1 MFPPFN
7 EELAKIECLSLMGK
21 LDSYRSI
28 DFFAI
33 ENNKTPN
40 PKLSIN
46 HLYKK
51 NLGIMFGVLVCLDN
65 KGNQHSLKAFSG
77 QFNSIWQVKTW
88 APPLLDETAFNQLIK
103 DSDKEIHLLSEEI
116 ETLNQQKLI
125 LQQSQNQE
133 HPQNQSNQS
142 LEELDSKLKDLKQ
155 KRKNLSNQSMKDIF
169 DLYEF
174 YTFNGSKKK
183 FSCLVNEGEL
193 PPTGCGECCA
203 PKLLSEAYRLGLR
216 PISMAEFYYGPENK
230 SSTKHHK
237 NFYPPCDE
245 KCSFILPHILGLE
258 ILYQDKDICVINKQS
273 GLLSIPGRGEDK
285 LDSVTTRLR
294 FLYELSPQGCIP
306 QPSVHRLDM
315 DTSGL
320 LVLAFNAEAHRNL
333 SIQFME
339 GKVDKKYFAVL
350 ADSIKIGDGVTVTKT
365 LGTSKP
371 LEGDIKLKFRLDVE
385 NRPHQIYDEV
395 YGKEGITNWRV
406 LSLEESKKA
415 IKCFRISKSE
425 EIDLIRQ
432 RNPVV
437 EYTPLTGRTHQLRL
451 HSAHEK
457 GFHSPIL
464 GDDLYG
470 YGKGNPSENKKAAKR
485 LMLHSFYLSFI
496 HPSTNEK
503 LEFWALD

>member
-7 EELAKIECLSLMGK
+7 EELAKTECLSLMKK
-21 LDSYRSI
+21 LDSYQSI
-28 DFFAI
+28 DFYAI
-33 ENNKTPN
+33 ENGETPN

-46 HLYKK
+46 HLYEK
-51 NLGIMFGVLVCLDN
+51 NLGIMFGVLVAKDDSEN
-65 KGNQHSLKAFSG
+65 FHTLKAFSG

-103 DSDKEIHLLSEEI
+103 DSDKEIHLLTDEISELEH
-116 ETLNQQKLI
+116 TQKFNK
-125 LQQSQNQE
+125 SQNKIDI
-133 HPQNQSNQS
+133 N
-142 LEELDSKLKDLKQ
+142 LDEKLKNLKQ

-183 FSCLVNEGEL
+183 FSSLVNEGEL

-203 PKLLSEAYRLGLR
+203 PKLLSEAFRLGLH

-230 SSTKHHK
+230 SATKHHK
-237 NFYPPCDE
+237 EFYHPCDE

-294 FLYELSPQGCIP
+294 FLYDLSPQGCIP

-350 ADSIKIGDGVTVTKT
+350 ADSIQIGDGVTVTKT

-395 YGKEGITNWRV
+395 YGKEGLTNWRV

-457 GFHSPIL
+457 GLHSPIL

>member
-7 EELAKIECLSLMGK
+7 EELAKTECLSLMEK
-21 LDSYRSI
+21 LDSYQTI
-28 DFFAI
+28 DFYAI
-33 ENNKTPN
+33 ENGETPN
-40 PKLSIN
+40 PKLSLN
-46 HLYKK
+46 HLYEK
-51 NLGIMFGVLVCLDN
+51 NLGIMFGVLVAKDAS
-65 KGNQHSLKAFSG
+65 GNTHTLKAFSG

-88 APPLLDETAFNQLIK
+88 APPLLDENAFNQLIK
-103 DSDKEIHLLSEEI
+103 DSDKEIHLLTDEISELEH
-116 ETLNQQKLI
+116 TQKI
-125 LQQSQNQE
+125 NKSQNKIDI
-133 HPQNQSNQS
+133 N
-142 LEELDSKLKDLKQ
+142 LDEKLKDLKQ

-183 FSCLVNEGEL
+183 FSDLVNEGEL

-203 PKLLSEAYRLGLR
+203 PKLLSEAFRLGLR

-230 SSTKHHK
+230 SATKHHK
-237 NFYPPCDE
+237 EFYHPCDE

-258 ILYQDKDICVINKQS
+258 ILYQDEDICVINKQS

-350 ADSIKIGDGVTVTKT
+350 ADSIKIGEGVTVTKT

-371 LEGDIKLKFRLDVE
+371 LEGDIKLKFRLDVD

-395 YGKEGITNWRV
+395 YGKEGLTQWRV

-470 YGKGNPSENKKAAKR
+470 FGKGNPSENKKAAKR

>member
-7 EELAKIECLSLMGK
+7 ENLAKAECLSLMEK
-21 LDSYRSI
+21 LDSYQSI
-28 DFFAI
+28 DFSAI
-33 ENNKTPN
+33 ENNQIPN
-40 PKLSIN
+40 PKLSLN
-46 HLYKK
+46 HLYEK
-51 NLGIMFGVLVCLDN
+51 NLGIMFGVLVAKDDSEN
-65 KGNQHSLKAFSG
+65 FHTLKAFSG

-103 DSDKEIHLLSEEI
+103 DSDKEIHLLTDEISELEH
-116 ETLNQQKLI
+116 TQKI
-125 LQQSQNQE
+125 NKSQNKIDI
-133 HPQNQSNQS
+133 N
-142 LEELDSKLKDLKQ
+142 LDEKLKDLKQ

-203 PKLLSEAYRLGLR
+203 PKLLSEAFRLGLH

-339 GKVDKKYFAVL
+339 GKVDKKYYAVL
-350 ADSIKIGDGVTVTKT
+350 ENPIKIGEGVTVTKT

-395 YGKEGITNWRV
+395 YGKEGITQWRV

-425 EIDLIRQ
+425 EINLIRQ

-457 GFHSPIL
+457 GLHSPIL

>member
-1 MFPPFN
+1 MFPPLN
-7 EELAKIECLSLMGK
+7 ENLAKTECLSLMEK
-21 LDSYRSI
+21 LDSYQSI
-28 DFFAI
+28 DFYAI
-33 ENNKTPN
+33 ENGETPN
-40 PKLSIN
+40 PNLSIN
-46 HLYKK
+46 HLYEK
-51 NLGIMFGVLVCLDN
+51 NLGIMFGVLVAKDDS
-65 KGNQHSLKAFSG
+65 GNCHTLKAFSG

-103 DSDKEIHLLSEEI
+103 DSDKEIHLLTDEISELEH
-116 ETLNQQKLI
+116 TQKI
-125 LQQSQNQE
+125 NKTQNKIDI
-133 HPQNQSNQS
+133 N
-142 LEELDSKLKDLKQ
+142 LDEKLKDLKQ

-174 YTFNGSKKK
+174 YTFNGSKKT
-183 FSCLVNEGEL
+183 FSEIVNDGEL

-203 PKLLSEAYRLGLR
+203 PKLLSEAFRLGLR
-216 PISMAEFYYGPENK
+216 PISVAEFYYGPENK
-230 SSTKHHK
+230 SATKHHK
-237 NFYPPCDE
+237 SFYHPCDE
-245 KCSFILPHILGLE
+245 KCRFILPHILGLE
-258 ILYQDKDICVINKQS
+258 ILYQDSDICVINKQS

-350 ADSIKIGDGVTVTKT
+350 ADSIQIGDGVTVTKT

-371 LEGDIKLKFRLDVE
+371 LEGDIKLKFRLDVD

-395 YGKEGITNWRV
+395 YGKEGLTQWRV

-415 IKCFRISKSE
+415 IKCFRISKSSE
-425 EIDLIRQ
+425 REILKG

-457 GFHSPIL
+457 GLHSPIL

>member
-7 EELAKIECLSLMGK
+7 EELAKTECFSLMEK
-21 LDSYRSI
+21 LDFYQTI

-33 ENNKTPN
+33 ENNQMPN

-46 HLYKK
+46 HLYDK
-51 NLGIMFGVLVCLDN
+51 NLGIMFGILVCLDN
-65 KGNQHSLKAFSG
+65 EGKQHTLKAFSG
-77 QFNSIWQVKTW
+77 QFNSIWQVPGFV
-88 APPLLDETAFNQLIK
+88 PPLLDENAFNQLIK

-116 ETLNQQKLI
+116 ENLNQQKLI
-125 LQQSQNQE
+125 LEQSQNQE
-133 HPQNQSNQS
+133 DSKNQS

-174 YTFNGSKKK
+174 YSFNGTKKTFK
-183 FSCLVNEGEL
+183 DILAEGEL

-203 PKLLSEAYRLGLR
+203 PKLLSEAFRLGLR

-237 NFYPPCDE
+237 HFYPPCDE
-245 KCSFILPHILGLE
+245 KCGFILPHILGLE
-258 ILYQDKDICVINKQS
+258 ILYQDADICVINKQS

-294 FLYELSPQGCIP
+294 FLYELSPQSCIQ

-320 LVLAFNAEAHRNL
+320 LVLAFTKESHKNL

-339 GKVDKKYFAVL
+339 GKVDKKYYAVL
-350 ADSIKIGDGVTVTKT
+350 ENPIKIGEGVTVTKT

-371 LEGDIKLKFRLDVE
+371 FEGDIKLKFRLDVE

-395 YGKEGITNWRV
+395 YGKEGITQWRV
-406 LSLEESKKA
+406 LTLEESKKA
-415 IKCFRISKSE
+415 IKCFRIPKSTE
-425 EIDLIRQ
+425 NQLIKN
-432 RNPVV
+432 RNPIL

-451 HSAHEK
+451 HSSHEK
-457 GFHSPIL
+457 GFASPIL

-470 YGKGNPSENKKAAKR
+470 SGKKSPENKKAAER
-485 LMLHSFYLSFI
+485 LMLHSFYLSFT

>member
-7 EELAKIECLSLMGK
+7 EELAKIECLSLMEK
-21 LDSYRSI
+21 LDSYQTI
-28 DFFAI
+28 DFYAI
-33 ENNKTPN
+33 ENNQTPN

-46 HLYKK
+46 HLYEK

-65 KGNQHSLKAFSG
+65 EGNQHSLKAFSG

-103 DSDKEIHLLSEEI
+103 DSDKEIHLLTDEISELEH
-116 ETLNQQKLI
+116 TQKI
-125 LQQSQNQE
+125 NKTQNKIDI
-133 HPQNQSNQS
+133 N
-142 LEELDSKLKDLKQ
+142 LDEKLKDLKQ

-183 FSCLVNEGEL
+183 FSSLVSEGEL

-203 PKLLSEAYRLGLR
+203 PKLLSEAFRLGLR

-230 SSTKHHK
+230 SATKHHK
-237 NFYPPCDE
+237 EFYHPCDE

-320 LVLAFNAEAHRNL
+320 LILAFNAEAHRNL

-432 RNPVV
+432 RKPVV

-451 HSAHEK
+451 HSSHEK
-457 GFHSPIL
+457 GLHSPIL

-496 HPSTNEK
+496 HPSTKEK

>member
-7 EELAKIECLSLMGK
+7 EELAKIECLSLMEK
-21 LDSYRSI
+21 LDSYQSI
-28 DFFAI
+28 DFYAI
-33 ENNKTPN
+33 ENGETPN
-40 PKLSIN
+40 SKLSIN
-46 HLYKK
+46 HLYEK
-51 NLGIMFGVLVCLDN
+51 NLGIMLGVLVAKDASEN
-65 KGNQHSLKAFSG
+65 FHTLKAFSG

-103 DSDKEIHLLSEEI
+103 DSDKEIHLLSDEI
-116 ETLNQQKLI
+116 SELEYTQKI
-125 LQQSQNQE
+125 NKSQNKIDI
-133 HPQNQSNQS
+133 N
-142 LEELDSKLKDLKQ
+142 LDEKLKDLKQ

-174 YTFNGSKKK
+174 YTFNGNKKK
-183 FSCLVNEGEL
+183 FSGLVNEGEL

-203 PKLLSEAYRLGLR
+203 PKLLSEAFRLGLR

-230 SSTKHHK
+230 SATKHHK
-237 NFYPPCDE
+237 EFYHPCDE

-294 FLYELSPQGCIP
+294 FLYELSPQSCIP

-339 GKVDKKYFAVL
+339 GKVDKKYYAVL
-350 ADSIKIGDGVTVTKT
+350 ENPIKIGDGVTVTKT

-371 LEGDIKLKFRLDVE
+371 LEGEIKLKFRLDVE

-432 RNPVV
+432 RKPVV

-457 GFHSPIL
+457 GLHSPIL

>member
-7 EELAKIECLSLMGK
+7 ENLAKTECLSLMEK
-21 LDSYRSI
+21 LDSYQSI
-28 DFFAI
+28 DFYAI
-33 ENNKTPN
+33 ENGETPN
-40 PKLSIN
+40 PKLSLN
-46 HLYKK
+46 HLYEK
-51 NLGIMFGVLVCLDN
+51 NLGIMFGVLVAKDDA
-65 KGNQHSLKAFSG
+65 GNTHTLKAFSG

-88 APPLLDETAFNQLIK
+88 APPLLDENAFNQLIK
-103 DSDKEIHLLSEEI
+103 DSDKEIHLLTDKISQLEHTQKI
-116 ETLNQQKLI
+116 NKSQNKIDITLDETLK
-125 LQQSQNQE
+125 
-133 HPQNQSNQS
+133 
-142 LEELDSKLKDLKQ
+142 ELKT
-155 KRKNLSNQSMKDIF
+155 KRKNLSHQSMKDIF

-174 YTFNGSKKK
+174 YTFNGSKKT
-183 FSCLVNEGEL
+183 FSEIVNDGEL

-203 PKLLSEAYRLGLR
+203 PKLLSEAFRLGLR

-230 SSTKHHK
+230 SATKHHK
-237 NFYPPCDE
+237 SFYHPCDE

-258 ILYQDKDICVINKQS
+258 ILYQDEDICVINKQS

-294 FLYELSPQGCIP
+294 FLYELSSQGCIP

-320 LVLAFNAEAHRNL
+320 LVLAFTPESHRNL

-339 GKVDKKYFAVL
+339 GKMDKKYFAVL

-371 LEGDIKLKFRLDVE
+371 EQGDIKLKFRLDVD

-395 YGKEGITNWRV
+395 YGKEGLTQWRV

>member
-1 MFPPFN
+1 
-7 EELAKIECLSLMGK
+7 
-21 LDSYRSI
+21 
-28 DFFAI
+28 
-33 ENNKTPN
+33 
-40 PKLSIN
+40 
-46 HLYKK
+46 
-51 NLGIMFGVLVCLDN
+51 MFGVLVAKDDSEN
-65 KGNQHSLKAFSG
+65 FHTLKAFSG

-103 DSDKEIHLLSEEI
+103 DSDKEIHLLSDEI
-116 ETLNQQKLI
+116 SELEHTQKI
-125 LQQSQNQE
+125 NKSQNKIDI
-133 HPQNQSNQS
+133 N
-142 LEELDSKLKDLKQ
+142 LDEKLKDLKQ

-203 PKLLSEAYRLGLR
+203 PKLLSEAFRLGLR

-230 SSTKHHK
+230 SATKHHK
-237 NFYPPCDE
+237 EFYHPCDE

-258 ILYQDKDICVINKQS
+258 ILYQDADICVINKQS

-350 ADSIKIGDGVTVTKT
+350 ADSIQIGDGVTVTKT

-395 YGKEGITNWRV
+395 YGKEGITQWRV

>member
-7 EELAKIECLSLMGK
+7 EELAKTECLSLMEK
-21 LDSYRSI
+21 LDSYQTI

-33 ENNKTPN
+33 ENNQTPN

-46 HLYKK
+46 HLYEK
-51 NLGIMFGVLVCLDN
+51 NLGIMFGVLVAKDDS
-65 KGNQHSLKAFSG
+65 GNCHTLKAFSG

-103 DSDKEIHLLSEEI
+103 DSDKEIHQLSEEI
-116 ETLNQQKLI
+116 ETLNHQKLI

-133 HPQNQSNQS
+133 DSKNQS

-155 KRKNLSNQSMKDIF
+155 KRKNLSNQSMKEIF

-174 YTFNGSKKK
+174 YTFNGTKKT
-183 FSCLVNEGEL
+183 FSDILLDDEL

-230 SSTKHHK
+230 SNTKHHK

-258 ILYQDKDICVINKQS
+258 ILYQDSDICVINKQS

-339 GKVDKKYFAVL
+339 SKVEKKYYAVL
-350 ADSIKIGDGVTVTKT
+350 ENPIKIGEGVTVSKI
-365 LGTSKP
+365 LGNTKP

-395 YGKEGITNWRV
+395 YGKEGLTQWRV
-406 LSLEESKKA
+406 LSLEESKKS

>member
-7 EELAKIECLSLMGK
+7 EELAKTECLSLMEK
-21 LDSYRSI
+21 LDSYQSI
-28 DFFAI
+28 DFSAI
-33 ENNKTPN
+33 ENNQIPN
-40 PKLSIN
+40 PKLSLN
-46 HLYKK
+46 HLYEK
-51 NLGIMFGVLVCLDN
+51 NLGIMFGVLVAKDDSEN
-65 KGNQHSLKAFSG
+65 FHTLKAFSG

-103 DSDKEIHLLSEEI
+103 DSDKEIHLLSDEI
-116 ETLNQQKLI
+116 SELEHTQKI
-125 LQQSQNQE
+125 NKSQNKIDI
-133 HPQNQSNQS
+133 N
-142 LEELDSKLKDLKQ
+142 LDEKLKDLKQ

-203 PKLLSEAYRLGLR
+203 PKLLSEAFRLGLR

-230 SSTKHHK
+230 SATKHHK
-237 NFYPPCDE
+237 EFYHPCDE

-258 ILYQDKDICVINKQS
+258 ILYQDADICVINKQS

-350 ADSIKIGDGVTVTKT
+350 ADSIQIGDGVTVTKT

-395 YGKEGITNWRV
+395 YGKEGITQWRV

>member
-7 EELAKIECLSLMGK
+7 EELAKTECLSLMEK
-21 LDSYRSI
+21 LDSYQTI

-46 HLYKK
+46 HLYEK

-65 KGNQHSLKAFSG
+65 EGNQHSLKAFSG

-103 DSDKEIHLLSEEI
+103 DSDKEIHLLSDEI
-116 ETLNQQKLI
+116 EDLNHQKLN
-125 LQQSQNQE
+125 LTQSQNQE
-133 HPQNQSNQS
+133 HPQNQSNHS
-142 LEELDSKLKDLKQ
+142 LEELDTKLKDLKQ
-155 KRKNLSNQSMKDIF
+155 KRKNLSNQSMKEIF

-174 YTFNGSKKK
+174 YTFNGAKKT
-183 FSCLVNEGEL
+183 FSDILLDDEL

-203 PKLLSEAYRLGLR
+203 PKLLSEAFRLGLR

-258 ILYQDKDICVINKQS
+258 ILYQDSDICVINKQS

-294 FLYELSPQGCIP
+294 FLYELSPQSCIP

-339 GKVDKKYFAVL
+339 SKVEKKYYAVL
-350 ADSIKIGDGVTVTKT
+350 ENPIKIGEGVTVSKT
-365 LGTSKP
+365 LGNTKP

-395 YGKEGITNWRV
+395 YGKEGITNWRI
-406 LSLEESKKA
+406 LTLEESKKA
-415 IKCFRISKSE
+415 IKCFRISKSSE
-425 EIDLIRQ
+425 REILKGRK
-432 RNPVV
+432 PVV

-451 HSAHEK
+451 HSSHEK
-457 GFHSPIL
+457 GFQSPIL

-470 YGKGNPSENKKAAKR
+470 SGKKSPENKKAAER

-496 HPSTNEK
+496 HPSTKEK
-503 LEFWALD
+503 LEFWALN

>member
-7 EELAKIECLSLMGK
+7 ENLAKTECLSLMEK
-21 LDSYRSI
+21 LDSYQSI
-28 DFFAI
+28 DFYAI
-33 ENNKTPN
+33 ENGETPN
-40 PKLSIN
+40 PKLSLN
-46 HLYKK
+46 HLYEK

-65 KGNQHSLKAFSG
+65 EGNQHSLKAFSG
-77 QFNSIWQVKTW
+77 QFNSIWQVKSW

-103 DSDKEIHLLSEEI
+103 DSDKEIHLLSDEI
-116 ETLNQQKLI
+116 EDLNHQKLN
-125 LQQSQNQE
+125 LTQSQNQE
-133 HPQNQSNQS
+133 HPQNQSNHS
-142 LEELDSKLKDLKQ
+142 LEELDTKLKDLKQ
-155 KRKNLSNQSMKDIF
+155 KRKNLSNQSMKEIF

-183 FSCLVNEGEL
+183 FSGLVNEGEL

-203 PKLLSEAYRLGLR
+203 PKLLSEAFRLGLH

-258 ILYQDKDICVINKQS
+258 ILYQDADICVINKQS

-294 FLYELSPQGCIP
+294 FLYELSPQSCIP

-320 LVLAFNAEAHRNL
+320 LVLAFTPESHRNL

-339 GKVDKKYFAVL
+339 GKVDKKYFAIL
-350 ADSIKIGDGVTVTKT
+350 TDSIKIGDGVTVTKT

-371 LEGDIKLKFRLDVE
+371 EQGDIKLKFRLDVD

-395 YGKEGITNWRV
+395 YGKEGLTQWRV

-485 LMLHSFYLSFI
+485 LMLHSFFLSFI

>member
-7 EELAKIECLSLMGK
+7 EQLAILECNSLMEK
-21 LDSYRSI
+21 LDSYQSI
-28 DFFAI
+28 DFYAI
-33 ENNKTPN
+33 ENGEAPN
-40 PKLSIN
+40 PKLSLN
-46 HLYKK
+46 HLYEK
-51 NLGIMFGVLVCLDN
+51 NLGIMFGVLVAKDDS
-65 KGNQHSLKAFSG
+65 GNIHTLKAFSG

-88 APPLLDETAFNQLIK
+88 APPLLDENAFNQLIK
-103 DSDKEIHLLSEEI
+103 DSDKEIHLLTDKISELENIQKINKSQHKTDINLDEKII
-116 ETLNQQKLI
+116 E
-125 LQQSQNQE
+125 
-133 HPQNQSNQS
+133 
-142 LEELDSKLKDLKQ
+142 LKA

-174 YTFNGSKKK
+174 YTFNGNKKK
-183 FSCLVNEGEL
+183 FSDIVKEGEL
-193 PPTGCGECCA
+193 PPTGSGECCA
-203 PKLLSEAYRLGLR
+203 PKLFSEAFRLGLR

-230 SSTKHHK
+230 SATKHHK
-237 NFYPPCDE
+237 EFYHPCDE
-245 KCSFILPHILGLE
+245 KCAFILPHILGLE
-258 ILYQDKDICVINKQS
+258 ILYQDNDICVINKQS

-294 FLYELSPQGCIP
+294 FLYEISPQGCIP

-350 ADSIKIGDGVTVTKT
+350 ADSIKIGEGVKVTKT

-371 LEGDIKLKFRLDVE
+371 EQGDIKLKFRLDVD

-395 YGKEGITNWRV
+395 YGKEGLTRWRV

-425 EIDLIRQ
+425 EINLIKQ

-457 GFHSPIL
+457 GFNSPIL

-485 LMLHSFYLSFI
+485 LMLHSFYLSFY
-496 HPSTNEK
+496 HPTTQEK

>member
-7 EELAKIECLSLMGK
+7 EELAKIECLSLMEK
-21 LDSYRSI
+21 LDSYQTI
-28 DFFAI
+28 DFYAI
-33 ENNKTPN
+33 ENNQTPN

-46 HLYKK
+46 HLYEK

-65 KGNQHSLKAFSG
+65 EGNQHSLKAFSG

-103 DSDKEIHLLSEEI
+103 DSDKEIHLLTDEISELEH
-116 ETLNQQKLI
+116 TQKI
-125 LQQSQNQE
+125 NKTQNKIDI
-133 HPQNQSNQS
+133 N
-142 LEELDSKLKDLKQ
+142 LDEKLKDLKQ

-183 FSCLVNEGEL
+183 FSSLVSEGEL

-203 PKLLSEAYRLGLR
+203 PKLLSEAFRLGLR

-230 SSTKHHK
+230 SATKHHK
-237 NFYPPCDE
+237 EFYHPCDE

-320 LVLAFNAEAHRNL
+320 LILAFNAEAHRNL

-371 LEGDIKLKFRLDVE
+371 LEGEIKLKFRLDVE

-432 RNPVV
+432 RKPVV

-451 HSAHEK
+451 HSSHEK
-457 GFHSPIL
+457 GLHSPIL

-496 HPSTNEK
+496 HPSTKEK

>member
-7 EELAKIECLSLMGK
+7 EELAKTECLSLMEK

-28 DFFAI
+28 DFSAI

-46 HLYKK
+46 HLYEK

-65 KGNQHSLKAFSG
+65 EGNQHSLKAFSG

-103 DSDKEIHLLSEEI
+103 DSDIEIHQLSEEI

-133 HPQNQSNQS
+133 DSKNQS

-155 KRKNLSNQSMKDIF
+155 KRKNLSNQSMKEIF

-174 YTFNGSKKK
+174 YTFNGSKKT
-183 FSCLVNEGEL
+183 FSDIFLDDEL

-203 PKLLSEAYRLGLR
+203 PKLLSEAFLLGLR

-230 SSTKHHK
+230 SATKHHK
-237 NFYPPCDE
+237 EFYPPCDE

-258 ILYQDKDICVINKQS
+258 ILYQDSDICVINKQS

-294 FLYELSPQGCIP
+294 FLYELSPQSCIP

-339 GKVDKKYFAVL
+339 SKVEKKYYAVL
-350 ADSIKIGDGVTVTKT
+350 ENPIKIGDGVTVTKT

-371 LEGDIKLKFRLDVE
+371 LEGDIELKFRLDVE

-395 YGKEGITNWRV
+395 YGKEGITNWRI
-406 LSLEESKKA
+406 LTLEESKKA
-415 IKCFRISKSE
+415 IKCFRISKSSE
-425 EIDLIRQ
+425 REILKGRK
-432 RNPVV
+432 PVV

-451 HSAHEK
+451 HSSHEK
-457 GFHSPIL
+457 GLQSPIL

-470 YGKGNPSENKKAAKR
+470 NGKGNPSENKKAAKR

>member
-7 EELAKIECLSLMGK
+7 ENLAKTECLSLMEK
-21 LDSYRSI
+21 LDSYQSI
-28 DFFAI
+28 DFYAI
-33 ENNKTPN
+33 ENGETPN
-40 PKLSIN
+40 PKLSLN
-46 HLYKK
+46 HLYEK
-51 NLGIMFGVLVCLDN
+51 NLGIMFGVLVAKDN
-65 KGNQHSLKAFSG
+65 AGNTHTLKAFSG

-88 APPLLDETAFNQLIK
+88 APPLLDENAFNQLIK
-103 DSDKEIHLLSEEI
+103 DSDKEIHRLTDKISQLEHTQKINKSQNKI
-116 ETLNQQKLI
+116 DITLDETLK
-125 LQQSQNQE
+125 
-133 HPQNQSNQS
+133 
-142 LEELDSKLKDLKQ
+142 ELKT
-155 KRKNLSNQSMKDIF
+155 KRKNLSHQSMKDIF

-174 YTFNGSKKK
+174 YTFNGSKKT
-183 FSCLVNEGEL
+183 FSEIVNDGEL

-203 PKLLSEAYRLGLR
+203 PKLLSEAFRLGLR

-230 SSTKHHK
+230 SATKHHK
-237 NFYPPCDE
+237 SFYHPCDE

-258 ILYQDKDICVINKQS
+258 ILYQDEDICVINKQS

-320 LVLAFNAEAHRNL
+320 LVLAFTPESHRNL

-350 ADSIKIGDGVTVTKT
+350 SDSIKIGDGVTVTKT

-371 LEGDIKLKFRLDVE
+371 EQGDIKLKFRLDVE

-395 YGKEGITNWRV
+395 YGKEGLTQWRV